1 MNIIDGK
8 KLAEKVNDQ
17 TVAEVIKLG
26 ERPNLAVVLVGDN
39 PDSDLYVR
47 KKLEAGKKVGVDT
60 HLYKCPANVG
70 QAELLKTIDFLN
82 KDETIDAILVQLPL
96 PKDMGY
102 DTDEVVSRISPEK
115 DVDCF
120 HPKNILPVTTA
131 CDSSHILP
139 PVYGVIFEMLKSLQY
154 DVRDKNVAVVSKSE
168 IFGGNLVKVF
178 ACKGA
183 KAEKVHPDDPELAE
197 KTAKADILIPVI
209 GRPKFIKKNM
219 VKNGA
224 IVIDVG
230 ITRDQGSTYGDVDF
244 SDVKDLDG
252 YITPVPGG
260 VGPMTVA
267 ITLRNTL
274 ELYKKRHIS

>member
-8 KLAEKVNDQ
+8 KLAEKVNDW
-17 TVAEVIKLG
+17 TVAEVLRLG
-26 ERPNLAVVLVGDN
+26 ARPNLAVVLVGDN

-60 HLYKCPANVG
+60 HLYKCPANIG
-70 QAELLKTIDFLN
+70 QTELLKTIDFLN

-96 PKDMGY
+96 PKDQDY
-102 DTDEVVSRISPEK
+102 NTDEVVARIDPKK

-120 HPKNILPVTTA
+120 HPENIALITG
-131 CDSSHILP
+131 SEEENLILP

-178 ACKGA
+178 TCKGA
-183 KAEKVHPDDPELAE
+183 KAEKIHPDDPELVAE
-197 KTAKADILIPVI
+197 ASKADVLIPVI
-209 GRPKFIKKNM
+209 GRPKFIKKDM

-244 SDVKDLDG
+244 ENVKNLDG
-252 YITPVPGG
+252 WITPVPGG

>member
-1 MNIIDGK
+1 MKLIDGK
-8 KLAEKVNDQ
+8 KLAEKVDDY
-17 TVAEVIKLG
+17 TVAEVLRLG
-26 ERPNLAVVLVGDN
+26 ARPNLAVVLVGDN

-102 DTDEVVSRISPEK
+102 DTDEVVGRIDPKK

-120 HPKNILPVTTA
+120 HPENIA
-131 CDSSHILP
+131 GIIAGADAKIILP
-139 PVYGVIFEMLKSLQY
+139 PVYGVIFEMLKSLDC
-154 DVRDKNVAVVSKSE
+154 DVRGKKVVIVSKSE
-168 IFGGNLVKVF
+168 IFGGNLAKVF
-178 ACKGA
+178 SLRGA
-183 KAEKVHPDDPELAE
+183 EAEKAHPDDPELAA

-244 SDVKDLDG
+244 ENVKDLDG

-267 ITLRNTL
+267 ITLRNTM